1 MAIRRS
7 NFGLLIFA
15 LYALKPDELNAG
27 VISKNAKRRRSG
39 KAEYDRIS
47 NSTVSC
53 YQSYREGKY
62 TKEEYVQLRKTNQEL
77 LADLENQISDL
88 QEKVANQEPD
98 AEEKIEQLTQYSML
112 EQYDGDVL
120 SNIID
125 KVLIYNDK
133 DIEVVFKGENFIR
146 NAV

>member
-1 MAIRRS
+1 M
-7 NFGLLIFA
+7 
-15 LYALKPDELNAG
+15 
-27 VISKNAKRRRSG
+27 
-39 KAEYDRIS
+39 
-47 NSTVSC
+47 
-53 YQSYREGKY
+53 
-62 TKEEYVQLRKTNQEL
+62 
-77 LADLENQISDL
+77 

-133 DIEVVFKGENFIR
+133 DIEVVFTLNEILNSTSMLNLVFLSS
-146 NAV
+146 

>member
-1 MAIRRS
+1 MSLKRS
-7 NFGLLIFA
+7 MTEYQTVQFL
-15 LYALKPDELNAG
+15 
-27 VISKNAKRRRSG
+27 VISHT
-39 KAEYDRIS
+39 E
-47 NSTVSC
+47 
-53 YQSYREGKY
+53 REKY

-133 DIEVVFKGENFIR
+133 DIEIVFKGENFIR